1 MADTAKLDEDLQR
14 ILEAASQRNS
24 LPVELQL
31 PKPVQSFAWPWQ
43 VPQVPSYTSD
53 HAPSSS
59 AK

>member
-14 ILEAASQRNS
+14 ILDSAGQRKS
-24 LPVELQL
+24 FPAEFQL

-53 HAPSSS
+53 HAPSSP
-59 AK
+59 AI